1 MAVGCEIFTVR
12 VIKQVASL
20 QLLCQRCVQKHLADE
35 KTVLTLPLPTKLKAV
50 VTELF
55 CPTIKVS
62 RFILTFSLF
71 SLTLSVFILTFS
83 LVSLTLS
90 YFSLTLSYFSLT
102 LFLFRLTLS
111 SFSLRLFLFS
121 LTLSLFS
128 LTLSV
133 FS

>member
-90 YFSLTLSYFSLT
+90 YFSLTL
-102 LFLFRLTLS
+102 FLFRLTLS

>member
-55 CPTIKVS
+55 CPTIKVG

-83 LVSLTLS
+83 LV
-90 YFSLTLSYFSLT
+90 SLTLSYFSLT